1 MKLVFTMTGTE
12 TCPGEENLVLIHQRQ
27 KRKRER
33 ERKKKQ
39 ARKKRIL
46 QDEYRKQIRDKS
58 IWLVPIIGMESLSFS
73 PSHQIH
79 TTKPTTII
87 KKI

>member
-33 ERKKKQ
+33 EREKQ

-46 QDEYRKQIRDKS
+46 QDEY
-58 IWLVPIIGMESLSFS
+58 
-73 PSHQIH
+73 
-79 TTKPTTII
+79 
-87 KKI
+87 

>member
-33 ERKKKQ
+33 EKKKSRQ
-39 ARKKRIL
+39 EKK
-46 QDEYRKQIRDKS
+46 ESYKMNTENKS
-58 IWLVPIIGMESLSFS
+58 E
-73 PSHQIH
+73 
-79 TTKPTTII
+79 TKAYGLCL
-87 KKI
+87 